1 MVVENVCVFV
11 TGKIWRGSGPPWLPF
26 PTPLTVAAI
35 DCAAAPPMHSS
46 CPTKIDQSPLDGGIA
61 KSCGDHKS
69 AAQEITSV
77 RGGGATT
84 AIISSE
90 SEKVVKVECP
100 QKQKL
105 KQVSTLTH
113 PKVDIFMHQ
122 NDCVLVP

>member
-1 MVVENVCVFV
+1 
-11 TGKIWRGSGPPWLPF
+11 
-26 PTPLTVAAI
+26 
-35 DCAAAPPMHSS
+35 MHSS

-61 KSCGDHKS
+61 KSC

-77 RGGGATT
+77 RGSGATT

-113 PKVDIFMHQ
+113 
-122 NDCVLVP
+122 L